1 LKSKFGGN
9 DPTSVGKRRWQA
21 EQVKAVYDGLR
32 RDGVEHVVVLGDFN
46 DSPDSAPL
54 QALLA
59 APPQSTDSTDLV
71 HMADCDDG
79 APDDDRPGTFGNG
92 TRGEKID
99 YLLMS
104 PALFE
109 RATKAARMWG
119 VESTGRCSRISSRSR
134 TRLRRRLITAPSS
147 SRSTSTNRV
156 RHLRPI
162 FVQ

>member
-9 DPTSVGKRRWQA
+9 DPASVGKRRRQA

-46 DSPDSAPL
+46 DSPGSAPL

-59 APPQSTDSTDLV
+59 APPQSTDLTDLV
-71 HMADCDDG
+71 HVADFDDG

-99 YLLMS
+99 YLVDV
-104 PALFE
+104 AGVVRAGDEGRKDVWGGKHGTLFPHFVTIE
-109 RATKAARMWG
+109 NETQAAPDHAAVV
-119 VESTGRCSRISSRSR
+119 VEINVG
-134 TRLRRRLITAPSS
+134 
-147 SRSTSTNRV
+147 
-156 RHLRPI
+156 
-162 FVQ
+162 